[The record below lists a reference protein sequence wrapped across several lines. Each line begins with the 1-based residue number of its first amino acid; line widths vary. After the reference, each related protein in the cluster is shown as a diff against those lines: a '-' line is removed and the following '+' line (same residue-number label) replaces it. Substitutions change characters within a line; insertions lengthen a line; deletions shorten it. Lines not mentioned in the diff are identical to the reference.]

1 MKAVVGLGN
10 PGARYT
16 HTRHNIGF
24 WVVDD
29 LAEGTV
35 WQQSSSY
42 LWAMKPGDE
51 SLILIK
57 PTTYMNSSGIA
68 VLELSQKFDL
78 DPEDVLV
85 IVDDIHLDVGRLRFR
100 RRGSHGGHN
109 GLRSIVNELDS
120 DAFPRLRIG
129 VGQPPDPDD
138 LIGHVLGT
146 FLSDEFENIDVA
158 QAGAGVLCW
167 ATSGIETAMNQFN

>member
-16 HTRHNIGF
+16 DTRHNVGF

-29 LAEGTV
+29 LADGAT
-35 WQQSSSY
+35 WQESASY
-42 LWAMKPGDE
+42 LWATKPGDE

-68 VLELSQKFDL
+68 VLELSQKFDI

-109 GLRSIVNELDS
+109 GLRSIVNELGS

-138 LIGHVLGT
+138 LIGHVLGN
-146 FLSDEFENIDVA
+146 FSSDEFENIDVDL
-158 QAGAGVLCW
+158 AGNGILCW
-167 ATSGIETAMNQFN
+167 ATLGIEKAMNQFN